1 MSRVLIIEDD
11 ATLQRVLR
19 DNFAAAGHSVRVSG
33 DGEGGL
39 EEALS
44 ARPDLVVLDIM
55 LPRLNGYEVCRQLKR
70 ADFAGGILMLTARI
84 EDSDAVLGL
93 GLGADDYVRKP
104 FNIRE
109 LLARA
114 ESILRRVGHQRPNRV
129 EFGDCAVDLD
139 SRQLLRAGQAVDL
152 SPKEYD
158 LLVYLIEGEG
168 RALSREQIMTAV
180 WGYDARVS
188 DRGIDRFV
196 TCLRKKIE
204 PEPAQP
210 RHLLTI
216 RQFGY
221 RFVKQEG

>member
-1 MSRVLIIEDD
+1 MARVLILEDD
-11 ATLQRVLR
+11 LTLQRVLR
-19 DNFAAAGHSVRVSG
+19 DNFAAAGHTVSVNG
-33 DGEGGL
+33 DGERGL
-39 EEALS
+39 EEAL
-44 ARPDLVVLDIM
+44 ALQPDLLILDIM
-55 LPRLNGYEVCRQLKR
+55 LPRLNGFEICRQLKQQE
-70 ADFAGGILMLTARI
+70 FAGGILMLTARA

-114 ESILRRVGHQRPNRV
+114 EAVMRRATRQRPDRVIFDDCVVDLRGRQLTRSGKRV
-129 EFGDCAVDLD
+129 E
-139 SRQLLRAGQAVDL
+139 L

-158 LLVYLIEGEG
+158 LLAYLIEYEG
-168 RALSREQIMTAV
+168 RAMSREQIMTAV

-196 TCLRKKIE
+196 TNLRKKIE
-204 PEPAQP
+204 KDPGDPQ
-210 RHLLTI
+210 RLVTI

-221 RFVKQEG
+221 KFVL